1 MNPNGHPFDPNY
13 GAPPP
18 PGMGSGT
25 GAREQLNVPAILLM
39 VAGVLGILN
48 ALASMAMAPM
58 MERFLLDFGK
68 GDPTVA
74 QAVRD
79 ALAAANGPLA
89 KVMNLAGIALLGLMT
104 FGAWQ
109 MKNLK
114 SYGLALATCA
124 IGLLPLSSCCC
135 LTLPVGIWGLVV
147 LLKPEVKSEFR

>member
-1 MNPNGHPFDPNY
+1 MNPNGHPFDPNF

-18 PGMGSGT
+18 PGAGGG
-25 GAREQLNVPAILLM
+25 GAREQLTVPAILFM

-48 ALASMAMAPM
+48 GLVSIAMAPM
-58 MERFLLDFGK
+58 IERFVLDFGK
-68 GDPTVA
+68 NDPAIA
-74 QAVRD
+74 QAVHD
-79 ALAAANGPLA
+79 ALASANGPVARAL
-89 KVMNLAGIALLGLMT
+89 NFAGIALLGLMT

-114 SYGLALATCA
+114 SYGLAIATCV

-147 LLKPEVKSEFR
+147 LLKPEVKAEFR